1 MVGPV
6 KKVLSHIE
14 GNLVAMAGEHVPRAA
29 TAVAAS
35 LVCAD
40 NHIPVS
46 ADYDLHS
53 VGLALKKSADLFV
66 GDLFWI
72 WCICFHFFGW

>member
-6 KKVLSHIE
+6 KKVLSYIE
-14 GNLVAMAGEHVPRAA
+14 GNLVAMASEHVPRAA
-29 TAVAAS
+29 NTVAAPF
-35 LVCAD
+35 VCAN

-46 ADYDLHS
+46 ADCDPDG